1 MNETDLLMLADSA
14 LSDSLSGK
22 LDGMSSCEDPYDFL
36 LELSRRRWSCVV
48 LEAPLDGTSQAG
60 RDDFAGLCRASRRLQ
75 RDSRI
80 VSFCAPAAEMN
91 VRSLVGRVLDDYYI
105 LPPTPEELDA
115 INRGGDARET
125 RPALAGEAAAGQDEK
140 LSPRDFTRLL
150 ESVQS
155 VAALEDRIAEEL
167 GRRIGAKLSWADAPP
182 EGCEPLLLAAGDGPR
197 VLVRPADKPLSAA
210 DAAYIAAI
218 QHVLPGLLEVA
229 RRTET
234 LHRLAIT
241 DHLTGAYN
249 RRYFYHITDQIL
261 LRARQ
266 QSIRI
271 MLLLYDIDNF
281 KSYNDNFGH
290 AAGDEILR
298 ETAKLMKKVSRGQDI
313 VARIGGDEFAVLFW
327 DADKPRKPGST
338 PLEAANVLAERF
350 RAAFARHEFPVL
362 GPEAKGT
369 LSISGGL
376 ASFPKDGKTCRQL
389 LRSADMALR
398 GAKKS
403 GKNAIRLIGQ

>member
-14 LSDSLSGK
+14 LSDSLSDR

-36 LELSRRRWSCVV
+36 LELSRRRWSSVV
-48 LEAPLDGTSQAG
+48 LEAPLDGASQAG

-80 VSFCAPAAEMN
+80 VSLCVPAAEPHI
-91 VRSLVGRVLDDYYI
+91 RRLAGKVLDDYYL
-105 LPPTPEELDA
+105 LPPSPEELDA
-115 INRGGDARET
+115 INRGAVRDSQ
-125 RPALAGEAAAGQDEK
+125 PAHTGEAAGIADEK
-140 LSPRDFTRLL
+140 LSPRDCTRLL
-150 ESVQS
+150 EAVQS
-155 VAALEDRIAEEL
+155 VAALEKRVAEEI
-167 GRRIGAKLSWADAPP
+167 GRRIGAKLSWADTPP

-197 VLVRPADKPLSAA
+197 VLVRPAGEPLSAS
-210 DAAYIAAI
+210 DAAYIAAV
-218 QHVLPGLLEVA
+218 QHILPGLLEVA
-229 RRTET
+229 HRTET

-266 QSIRI
+266 QQIRV

-298 ETAKLMKKVSRGQDI
+298 ETAKLMKKVSREQDI

-327 DADKPRKPGST
+327 DADKPRKPGSS

-376 ASFPKDGKTCRQL
+376 ASFPKDGKSCRGL